1 MKTHRLK
8 TWPSEFEAVRS
19 GVKRFEV
26 RSNRDRDFAVGDIL
40 ALEHWDPGMY
50 EGRGGYVRGQD
61 AFGIDSVFVRV
72 TYILHGG
79 RFSLPEGVCVMSVE
93 LEVE

>member
-1 MKTHRLK
+1 M
-8 TWPSEFEAVRS
+8 
-19 GVKRFEV
+19 
-26 RSNRDRDFAVGDIL
+26 
-40 ALEHWDPGMY
+40 
-50 EGRGGYVRGQD
+50 RGQD